1 MSNFHRV
8 PTQFELFPRAKD
20 DPAQAEHR
28 TFFVGKL
35 ILSFES
41 IMIMTIAV
49 VVIMVVSFSLGM
61 EKGKRHSR
69 AAALRKLQQD
79 RPIPDSPRTQLP
91 DVAAEDP
98 KPINDIGLESSPPA
112 AVPLVRLDEE
122 AAVPEALDT
131 AEAGEEKVVDNFYTI
146 QVASFKKRTMAQK
159 EAMQLQDK
167 GYDIMVVPKGQ
178 YSIVCVGKFPIRE
191 EAKVVSQELK
201 KKYKDCLIRRL

>member
-1 MSNFHRV
+1 MSAFQRK
-8 PTQFELFPRAKD
+8 PTQFELFPRPQD
-20 DPAQAEHR
+20 DPAQPEPR

-35 ILSFES
+35 ILSVEN
-41 IMIMTIAV
+41 IMILTMAV

-61 EKGKRHSR
+61 EKGKRLSKK
-69 AAALRKLQQD
+69 AVLRMLPQ
-79 RPIPDSPRTQLP
+79 DSPAP
-91 DVAAEDP
+91 
-98 KPINDIGLESSPPA
+98 ESPQPPA
-112 AVPLVRLDEE
+112 QDAVIEDAKTMAGKELVEAAPEKTPLVRLDEE
-122 AAVPEALDT
+122 PVDPDAAQA
-131 AEAGEEKVVDNFYTI
+131 AGEKVVDNFYTI

-178 YSIVCVGKFPIRE
+178 YSIVCVGKFPVKE